1 MSSEKLYWV
10 RVEIAADMLVLAENV
25 NVAHRI
31 AAGEACNALDGAGL
45 CVDSA
50 RPLTDSQ
57 INACDPDELL
67 WGYIGSLGEWLDER
81 MVQGG
86 MPEPVVLDH
95 PDQGSLFS

>member
-1 MSSEKLYWV
+1 MSDKLYWV
-10 RVEIAADMLVLAENV
+10 RVEVATDLLVVAPDATEAKHVAAKYADMAL
-25 NVAHRI
+25 
-31 AAGEACNALDGAGL
+31 GEAGAEIL
-45 CVDSA
+45 EP

-57 INACDPDELL
+57 INACDPDEPL
-67 WGYIGSLGEWLDER
+67 WGSDFDTLGEWLDER